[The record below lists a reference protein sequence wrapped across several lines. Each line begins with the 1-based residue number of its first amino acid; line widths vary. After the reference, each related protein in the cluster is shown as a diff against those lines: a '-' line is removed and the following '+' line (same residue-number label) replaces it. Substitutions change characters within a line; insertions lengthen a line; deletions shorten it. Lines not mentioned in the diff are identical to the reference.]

1 MTAIV
6 IIVDKPGDSGLS
18 VERIPCELAESQE
31 SYRLCYMQ
39 EVRVETLMNLPNKL
53 QDPASAAEI
62 GSPGV
67 LMAAWNKMLQLLA
80 DPDAPVRQAAAPVV
94 GCIGALASKQ
104 SSRAGNNMQ
113 YIHSLNRHA
122 DCMDSF
128 RFACTKIWEIG
139 Q

>member
-1 MTAIV
+1 
-6 IIVDKPGDSGLS
+6 
-18 VERIPCELAESQE
+18 
-31 SYRLCYMQ
+31 MQ
-39 EVRVETLMNLPNKL
+39 EARVEALRDLPNKL

-67 LMAAWNKMLQLLA
+67 LMAAWNKILQLLA

-94 GCIGALASKQ
+94 GCLGGLASKQ

-122 DCMDSF
+122 GCMDSMGLG
-128 RFACTKIWEIG
+128 IMPIL
-139 Q
+139 